1 MTYSLIET
9 FKHIVSEAT
18 RFKRVDFGGYDIYM
32 QTTDGR
38 TITAHIRYDGGGTDF
53 NEAYLMLES
62 STGQRRTATL
72 TLYQFEHLSSYT
84 AHSERTHALVTTS
97 A

>member
-38 TITAHIRYDGGGTDF
+38 TITAH
-53 NEAYLMLES
+53 
-62 STGQRRTATL
+62 
-72 TLYQFEHLSSYT
+72 
-84 AHSERTHALVTTS
+84 SERTHALVTTS